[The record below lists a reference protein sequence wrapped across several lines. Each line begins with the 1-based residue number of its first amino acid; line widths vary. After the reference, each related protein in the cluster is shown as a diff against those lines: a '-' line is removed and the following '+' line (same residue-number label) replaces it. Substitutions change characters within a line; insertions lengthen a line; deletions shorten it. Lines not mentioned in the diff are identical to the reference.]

1 MMNKRKV
8 STSGWVTRVIIVMT
22 AWFMFGLADGYAQ
35 ELTEQQQQAIQRRV
49 KNKVEEFQFYL
60 EQLADRQV
68 TNQKMRNEAYQLAL
82 KLFIGH
88 GEQYREYN
96 VEDGAYVIKGPVKMQ
111 TSSKKNSRINNIPI
125 KRYLQNLKN
134 NSSYSNVV
142 IQSADAVYVTDIIQ
156 AGDHYECIAYFCQ
169 KYIAY
174 REGRVVYSD
183 VTTKKIRIRIEKIE
197 IPNSNGTAKVIWNAL
212 LGDIYVVETR

>member
-1 MMNKRKV
+1 MMNKRQ
-8 STSGWVTRVIIVMT
+8 TTPTEWVTKVTIVIV
-22 AWFMFGLADGYAQ
+22 AWLMLGVPSCYAQ
-35 ELTEQQQQAIQRRV
+35 ELTQQQQQAIQRRV

-111 TSSKKNSRINNIPI
+111 TSSKKNSRISNIPI

-142 IQSADAVYVTDIIQ
+142 IQSADAVYVTDIVR
-156 AGDHYECIAYFCQ
+156 AGDHYECVAYFCQ

-197 IPNSNGTAKVIWNAL
+197 IPSSNGTTKVIWNAL
-212 LGDIYVVETR
+212 LGDIYVVETK